1 MRQVQSVKY
10 SKILDQKWL
19 ASACIYIWSG
29 TCQVGCVPMT
39 EGGLQRSIHSTMR
52 PLPNKRCTTTMHIN
66 TPAAN

>member
-29 TCQVGCVPMT
+29 TCQVRALMGRALMGRALMGRALVGRALM
-39 EGGLQRSIHSTMR
+39 GRALMG
-52 PLPNKRCTTTMHIN
+52 
-66 TPAAN
+66 